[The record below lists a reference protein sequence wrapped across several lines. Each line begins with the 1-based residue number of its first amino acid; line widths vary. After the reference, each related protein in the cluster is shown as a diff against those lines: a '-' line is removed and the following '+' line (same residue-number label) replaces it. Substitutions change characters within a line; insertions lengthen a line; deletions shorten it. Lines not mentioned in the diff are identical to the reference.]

1 MNKIKKDAKTPKITR
16 DKIYFKNYNSFLYPD
31 SNNKLSNLEEKIL
44 KENTY
49 INIDS
54 DYNFNIRQKD
64 YINQT
69 NEEIESFNET
79 KVITYKDTEGN
90 TIKDIVK
97 YILAQFLSKLYP
109 KCSINIGSI
118 SNLISKDFY
127 SKNHFSNKNDFK
139 IEKNINYFF
148 NCRYEYKYSKVLKL
162 NKLFFENCGKI
173 LIYIYSK
180 LKLENIAETG
190 GLKVYR
196 EKIYEENLNVLT
208 DFYNYCDKTGY
219 DPSELEKTFVW
230 KQLENKYNIPPEL
243 IFLFNIFQEITT
255 LDIEL
260 ELACDILN
268 EEDFSLFAITLLN
281 SVYIFPKLDYLKFN
295 LINSYL
301 QYHIYEKYY
310 TKIFKLLELGNEA
323 IKKNNLNNEIWIYGN
338 KWDFEHEF
346 NLGNY
351 IKKMNIDKRSKKIG
365 KIYYDKY
372 SILYKIEPI
381 NNIKTKTVKQN
392 RNSSVIPNINI
403 NNNNNLNKSIFNDFE
418 NIKKEQL
425 NYSKNLGKSTIN
437 SLSNLSL
444 EKPKDIY
451 MFINNSNESKI
462 ALIYNA
468 ILLIICSF
476 RKFKNFEFIIND
488 CYTNELFYYLKEY
501 LKVNIPEEYKSF
513 HIFNLL
519 FTQIKQVNLFNIEL
533 NSLNNNTFKK
543 VMKIISKNDFLT
555 SLKISFFSC
564 KVSYLI
570 FSLLKIYERE
580 KSYEILEE
588 YVSNRRNNITYE
600 KIESKIVN
608 DLSIYFIKNL
618 NLLFQIIK
626 NKINLEV
633 LGFNFDIP
641 SILINNKNYIVPI
654 YKFIINILFLID
666 NLERY
671 NKNTIEKLTILSKNT
686 TFDDKNLNNNNNFFK
701 RLQLYKTSR
710 ILKELNIQC
719 QFYEI
724 IHIKNL
730 ISTNLIILNIGD
742 LDLKT
747 FSNLVYYLTSYEF
760 SSKSSLQSLNI
771 KLMNKIT
778 EFNMTIKLLLQKL
791 FYIKIKNLLEL
802 KLFSNIII
810 KDTFNYLHLFKF
822 INFNWIPSYVITL
835 NKISYLNK
843 VDYYT
848 KNLSFLIFPTIEKN
862 SSNIFEIVK
871 ENKNKEDCSND
882 NELFWILKY
891 IFICKYSS
899 YNLTFLEI
907 KNIIF
912 NITKFIYPTHK
923 VKFAYEINL

>member
-1 MNKIKKDAKTPKITR
+1 
-16 DKIYFKNYNSFLYPD
+16 
-31 SNNKLSNLEEKIL
+31 
-44 KENTY
+44 
-49 INIDS
+49 
-54 DYNFNIRQKD
+54 
-64 YINQT
+64 
-69 NEEIESFNET
+69 
-79 KVITYKDTEGN
+79 
-90 TIKDIVK
+90 
-97 YILAQFLSKLYP
+97 
-109 KCSINIGSI
+109 
-118 SNLISKDFY
+118 
-127 SKNHFSNKNDFK
+127 
-139 IEKNINYFF
+139 
-148 NCRYEYKYSKVLKL
+148 
-162 NKLFFENCGKI
+162 
-173 LIYIYSK
+173 
-180 LKLENIAETG
+180 
-190 GLKVYR
+190 
-196 EKIYEENLNVLT
+196 
-208 DFYNYCDKTGY
+208 
-219 DPSELEKTFVW
+219 
-230 KQLENKYNIPPEL
+230 
-243 IFLFNIFQEITT
+243 
-255 LDIEL
+255 
-260 ELACDILN
+260 
-268 EEDFSLFAITLLN
+268 
-281 SVYIFPKLDYLKFN
+281 
-295 LINSYL
+295 
-301 QYHIYEKYY
+301 
-310 TKIFKLLELGNEA
+310 
-323 IKKNNLNNEIWIYGN
+323 
-338 KWDFEHEF
+338 
-346 NLGNY
+346 
-351 IKKMNIDKRSKKIG
+351 
-365 KIYYDKY
+365 
-372 SILYKIEPI
+372 
-381 NNIKTKTVKQN
+381 
-392 RNSSVIPNINI
+392 
-403 NNNNNLNKSIFNDFE
+403 
-418 NIKKEQL
+418 
-425 NYSKNLGKSTIN
+425 
-437 SLSNLSL
+437 
-444 EKPKDIY
+444 
-451 MFINNSNESKI
+451 
-462 ALIYNA
+462 
-468 ILLIICSF
+468 
-476 RKFKNFEFIIND
+476 
-488 CYTNELFYYLKEY
+488 
-501 LKVNIPEEYKSF
+501 
-513 HIFNLL
+513 
-519 FTQIKQVNLFNIEL
+519 
-533 NSLNNNTFKK
+533 
-543 VMKIISKNDFLT
+543 MKIISKNDFLT
-555 SLKISFFSC
+555 SLIISFFSF

-641 SILINNKNYIVPI
+641 SILTNNKNYIVPI

-671 NKNTIEKLTILSKNT
+671 KKNTIEKLTILSKNT

-701 RLQLYKTSR
+701 RLQLHKTSR
-710 ILKELNIQC
+710 ILKELNIQF

-862 SSNIFEIVK
+862 SSNIFEIVE

-891 IFICKYSS
+891 IFNCKYSS

-923 VKFAYEINL
+923 VKFAYEIKL

>member
-1 MNKIKKDAKTPKITR
+1 
-16 DKIYFKNYNSFLYPD
+16 
-31 SNNKLSNLEEKIL
+31 
-44 KENTY
+44 
-49 INIDS
+49 
-54 DYNFNIRQKD
+54 
-64 YINQT
+64 
-69 NEEIESFNET
+69 
-79 KVITYKDTEGN
+79 
-90 TIKDIVK
+90 
-97 YILAQFLSKLYP
+97 
-109 KCSINIGSI
+109 
-118 SNLISKDFY
+118 
-127 SKNHFSNKNDFK
+127 
-139 IEKNINYFF
+139 
-148 NCRYEYKYSKVLKL
+148 
-162 NKLFFENCGKI
+162 
-173 LIYIYSK
+173 
-180 LKLENIAETG
+180 
-190 GLKVYR
+190 
-196 EKIYEENLNVLT
+196 
-208 DFYNYCDKTGY
+208 
-219 DPSELEKTFVW
+219 
-230 KQLENKYNIPPEL
+230 
-243 IFLFNIFQEITT
+243 
-255 LDIEL
+255 
-260 ELACDILN
+260 
-268 EEDFSLFAITLLN
+268 
-281 SVYIFPKLDYLKFN
+281 
-295 LINSYL
+295 
-301 QYHIYEKYY
+301 
-310 TKIFKLLELGNEA
+310 
-323 IKKNNLNNEIWIYGN
+323 
-338 KWDFEHEF
+338 
-346 NLGNY
+346 
-351 IKKMNIDKRSKKIG
+351 MNIDKRSKKIG

-403 NNNNNLNKSIFNDFE
+403 NNHNNLNKSFFNDFD
-418 NIKKEQL
+418 NITKEQL

-462 ALIYNA
+462 SLIYNA

-555 SLKISFFSC
+555 SLKISFFSY

-671 NKNTIEKLTILSKNT
+671 KKNTIEKLTILSKNT

-701 RLQLYKTSR
+701 RLQLHKTSR

-891 IFICKYSS
+891 IFNCKYSS

-923 VKFAYEINL
+923 VKFAYEIKL

>member
-1 MNKIKKDAKTPKITR
+1 
-16 DKIYFKNYNSFLYPD
+16 
-31 SNNKLSNLEEKIL
+31 
-44 KENTY
+44 
-49 INIDS
+49 
-54 DYNFNIRQKD
+54 
-64 YINQT
+64 
-69 NEEIESFNET
+69 
-79 KVITYKDTEGN
+79 
-90 TIKDIVK
+90 
-97 YILAQFLSKLYP
+97 
-109 KCSINIGSI
+109 
-118 SNLISKDFY
+118 
-127 SKNHFSNKNDFK
+127 
-139 IEKNINYFF
+139 
-148 NCRYEYKYSKVLKL
+148 
-162 NKLFFENCGKI
+162 
-173 LIYIYSK
+173 
-180 LKLENIAETG
+180 
-190 GLKVYR
+190 
-196 EKIYEENLNVLT
+196 
-208 DFYNYCDKTGY
+208 
-219 DPSELEKTFVW
+219 
-230 KQLENKYNIPPEL
+230 
-243 IFLFNIFQEITT
+243 
-255 LDIEL
+255 
-260 ELACDILN
+260 
-268 EEDFSLFAITLLN
+268 
-281 SVYIFPKLDYLKFN
+281 
-295 LINSYL
+295 
-301 QYHIYEKYY
+301 
-310 TKIFKLLELGNEA
+310 
-323 IKKNNLNNEIWIYGN
+323 
-338 KWDFEHEF
+338 
-346 NLGNY
+346 
-351 IKKMNIDKRSKKIG
+351 MNIDKRSKKIG

-403 NNNNNLNKSIFNDFE
+403 NNHNNLNKSFFNDFD
-418 NIKKEQL
+418 NITKEQL

-462 ALIYNA
+462 SLIYNA

-555 SLKISFFSC
+555 SLKISFFSY

-608 DLSIYFIKNL
+608 DLSVYFIKNL
-618 NLLFQIIK
+618 NMLFKIIK

-671 NKNTIEKLTILSKNT
+671 KKNTIEKLTILSKNT

-701 RLQLYKTSR
+701 RLQLHKTSR

-891 IFICKYSS
+891 IFNCKYSS